1 MSKRPIIAVSPN
13 QLPPED
19 RRFYKGKP
27 LEYGEAHLAAS
38 IANAGA
44 IPFMVYLAEQDADG
58 PEAVEAW
65 AAEVIARVDALVLSG
80 GEDIAPVHYGEASR
94 DPAWAGNPR
103 RDRLELGLYRA
114 ARAADKPVLGV
125 CRGAQLIGVAEG
137 GSLWQDLPSL
147 RPDTIQHRSQE
158 AYDALGHALEIDAHP
173 SARFLSALFDG
184 EAARVNS
191 VHHQGLRDEPPSL
204 TVIARAPDGVA
215 ECCVHEDAW
224 VLAVQWHPEWMQAR
238 ASQRRLFAT
247 FVEAARRP
255 GDRPW

>member
-1 MSKRPIIAVSPN
+1 MSSRPLIAVSPN
-13 QLPPED
+13 LLPAEE
-19 RRFYKGKP
+19 RRLYKGKP
-27 LEYGEAHLAAS
+27 LEYGEAHLAAA

-44 IPFMVYLAEQDADG
+44 IPVMVYLAEQDDAHI
-58 PEAVEAW
+58 ASW
-65 AAEVIARVDALVLSG
+65 AEEVIARVDALVLSG
-80 GEDIAPVHYGEASR
+80 GDDIAPTHYGEQPR

-103 RDRLELGLYRA
+103 RDRLELALYRA
-114 ARAADKPVLGV
+114 ARGAGKPVLGV
-125 CRGAQLIGVAEG
+125 CRGAQLVGVAEG

-147 RPDTIQHRSQE
+147 RPDTLVHRSQE
-158 AYDALGHALEIDAHP
+158 AYDRLGHDLEIDESP
-173 SARFLSALFDG
+173 RARFLSALFDG
-184 EAARVNS
+184 EEAAVNS
-191 VHHQGLRDEPPSL
+191 VHHQGLKGEPGAL

-215 ECCVHEDAW
+215 ECYVHEDAW